1 MFVVGWPVIVDALVL
16 LEYVL
21 GRGAVMLYSRVILV
35 SYLALSLLL
44 HVFNRLSAALPSQL
58 TAILYGHPNLG

>member
-1 MFVVGWPVIVDALVL
+1 ML

-35 SYLALSLLL
+35 LYLALSLLL